1 MWRDTGYLFRACV
14 GIVATPLTLGIVVA
28 YSQIEENL
36 KMRYGIPIRGGRVAP
51 RCIFAESILIVV
63 LRRNQARTEDKAEL
77 TEHSLMS
84 LVKIL
89 SEYSIDTLICGG
101 ISRQERDYLS
111 SRQMEVID
119 NVACSVDELLDAL
132 RSGRIQAGYGLAK
145 SVIEHEAKGVSE
157 TTRGTHDNGKI
168 IGSEREKSPEKVDC
182 LSCREKICLRGESC
196 DLVSG
201 YDRMPVPDREIKN
214 MMEASLD
221 ISYEKER
228 TLCRLSE
235 LIYFCLEMHYQ
246 RIGVAYCID
255 LQEPAETLVRVLR
268 RFFEIYPVCCKVGGI
283 RVVDPLFSSR
293 EGIEHD
299 NSPKI
304 ACNPEGQAA
313 VLNRLE
319 TDLNVVVGI
328 CMGADCIF
336 SKYSEAPV
344 TTLFVKDKSLANNPI
359 GAIYSD
365 YYLNEAA
372 RTTSHTK

>member
-1 MWRDTGYLFRACV
+1 
-14 GIVATPLTLGIVVA
+14 
-28 YSQIEENL
+28 
-36 KMRYGIPIRGGRVAP
+36 MRYGIPIRGGRVAP
-51 RCIFAESILIVV
+51 RCTFAESILIVV
-63 LRRNQARTEDKAEL
+63 LRRNQARAEGKAEF
-77 TEHSLMS
+77 TEHGLIN

-111 SRQMEVID
+111 SRQVEVID
-119 NVACSVDELLDAL
+119 NVACSVDELLDGL
-132 RSGRIQAGYGLAK
+132 RSGRVQAGYGLARPVNKHK
-145 SVIEHEAKGVSE
+145 S
-157 TTRGTHDNGKI
+157 
-168 IGSEREKSPEKVDC
+168 EKVSGTTQRAHGSDETAGKEKTKFLGKADC
-182 LSCREKICLRGESC
+182 FSCRDKICLRGESC
-196 DLVSG
+196 DLISEN
-201 YDRMPVPDREIKN
+201 DRTHIPEREIKN

-221 ISYEKER
+221 VSYEKER

-299 NSPKI
+299 DSPKI

-372 RTTSHTK
+372 RTTSHAK